1 MWDLE
6 AASPGRPVRGCQEQR
21 SEPRQTLARPDRE
34 RRVPLG
40 QHHPPAATPTAA
52 ARSWWIV
59 TPARGP
65 GREVNRESGVLAIA
79 HKQGGPRSG
88 SITSSEQVSAA
99 LRNGLD
105 DRYDV
110 LPGMRI
116 TRIRTG
122 SPHAPSQTTTART
135 TLASGQRFW
144 VRTNCITL
152 TCRFP
157 VFRKRICALQC
168 SAHV

>member
-1 MWDLE
+1 M
-6 AASPGRPVRGCQEQR
+6 PTITI
-21 SEPRQTLARPDRE
+21 PRTD
-34 RRVPLG
+34 
-40 QHHPPAATPTAA
+40 
-52 ARSWWIV
+52 
-59 TPARGP
+59 
-65 GREVNRESGVLAIA
+65 IA
-79 HKQGGPRSG
+79 
-88 SITSSEQVSAA
+88 SEQVSAA

-157 VFRKRICALQC
+157 AFRKRICALQR
-168 SAHV
+168 SATFVGLGLASGR